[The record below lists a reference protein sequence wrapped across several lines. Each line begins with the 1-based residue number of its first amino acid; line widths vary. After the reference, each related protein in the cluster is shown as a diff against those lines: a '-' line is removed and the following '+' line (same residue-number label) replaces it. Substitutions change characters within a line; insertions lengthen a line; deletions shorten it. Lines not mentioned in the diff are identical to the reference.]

1 MMISII
7 MSSYNAEKYIQTS
20 IDSVTSQSYSNWE
33 LVIIDDGSQDQT
45 REIIKEYKD
54 PRIRFFYQENR
65 GVSAARNLGL
75 KHISGDYY
83 CFLDADDFM
92 PQKSLENRFKVYQNN
107 PEAEFVDGAV
117 HIYDRA
123 LQNKRSEWIPSH
135 RGNPLDE
142 LISLSG
148 KCFFGPTWMIK
159 RNRDRVYQFHEGL
172 THGEDLLFYIELAL
186 HGGEYDFT
194 DNVILHY
201 RKGHPSAMQNLNG
214 LEKGYRYIY
223 RTLLNHDQIS
233 PEKAEIFKKKAKS
246 IMLKSY
252 LGRIKPYH
260 ALLSQIKK
268 W

>member
-1 MMISII
+1 M
-7 MSSYNAEKYIQTS
+7 
-20 IDSVTSQSYSNWE
+20 V
-33 LVIIDDGSQDQT
+33 IDDGSLDET
-45 REIIKEYKD
+45 AKIIKEIKD
-54 PRIRFFYQENR
+54 TRIKYFYEDNQ

-75 KHISGDYY
+75 KNMSGDYF
-83 CFLDADDFM
+83 CFLDADDIF
-92 PQKSLENRFKVYQNN
+92 PPKSLESRLTVFYKN
-107 PEAEFVDGAV
+107 PNTNFVDGIV
-117 HIYDRA
+117 HIYDET
-123 LQNKRSEWIPSH
+123 LKMKRSIWVPSYK
-135 RGNPLDE
+135 GYPIDPL
-142 LISLSG
+142 LLLSG
-148 KCFFGPTWMIK
+148 KCFFGNTWLIK
-159 RNRDRVYQFHEGL
+159 RFRNKIYQFHEGL

-201 RKGHPSAMQNLNG
+201 RKGHPSAMQNLKG
-214 LEKGYRYIY
+214 LEEGYRYIY

-233 PEKAEIFKKKAKS
+233 PEKAEIFKRKAMR